1 MRLRFVIAGRP
12 VAGFGL
18 AVLTACGGDL
28 TLPPDDG
35 GGGNPEPASITVQA
49 GDGQDGTVG
58 EELETPLIVRVTADG
73 EPLAGQGVVF
83 EADEGSGELSPDT
96 TVSNSDGRATARW
109 TLGSTPGAQAA
120 SAKLVADGKSVRF
133 TAVAA
138 VGPAASLEMVS
149 GDDQTG
155 EAFAPLPQPL
165 VVRVEDRFGN
175 PVEGVTVG
183 WAVTAGRG
191 DVSAASVDTDG
202 AGEAQITWTLG
213 FFLGTQRVQATVA
226 GVAGSPVTF
235 EASIF

>member
-1 MRLRFVIAGRP
+1 MRLRFAIARRP
-12 VAGFGL
+12 VAGLGL
-18 AVLTACGGDL
+18 AALTACGGDL

-35 GGGNPEPASITVQA
+35 GGTPGLVSLTVQG

-58 EELETPLIVRVTADG
+58 EELDTPLTVRVTADG

-96 TVSNSDGRATARW
+96 TVSNADGRATARW
-109 TLGSTPGAQAA
+109 TLGSTPGDQAA

-138 VGPAASLEMVS
+138 VGPAASLRLVS
-149 GDDQTG
+149 GDGQTG

-191 DVSAASVDTDG
+191 DVSATSVATDA
-202 AGEAQITWTLG
+202 AGQAQVTWTLG
-213 FFLGTQRVQATVA
+213 FFLGTQRVQASVA